1 MSASAR
7 CIAPWLPRA
16 HAHTLPERAQTTCQ
30 RVLTVGSGDR
40 GGILEALQRC
50 INLEHVSDV
59 LCALDFT
66 LIP

>member
-1 MSASAR
+1 MATKGACTHAAREGTDKMS
-7 CIAPWLPRA
+7 
-16 HAHTLPERAQTTCQ
+16 